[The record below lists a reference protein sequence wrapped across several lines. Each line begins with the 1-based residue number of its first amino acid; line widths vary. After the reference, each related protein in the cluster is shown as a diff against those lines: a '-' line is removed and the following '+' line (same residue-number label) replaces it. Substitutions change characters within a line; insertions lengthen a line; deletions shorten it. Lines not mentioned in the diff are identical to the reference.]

1 MSRTSPAR
9 DRLEASRR
17 GCYVNLLKSGR
28 MLIVAFE
35 GWNDAGE
42 AASGAAKVIAR
53 SLNADVVASVDPED
67 YYDFQFSRPTVSFD
81 DAGNRQLAWPTTEY
95 YAPGVDVVQSRPE
108 LSRINVLLGVEPSRR
123 WKAFSAEIFEMI
135 EDREI
140 ELVVFLGSLLAD
152 VPHTRPISTHVTS
165 QNLGLR
171 NAEGFEK
178 SDYEGPV
185 GILTV
190 LGLALERA
198 GIPTMSIWASVPHYV
213 HTPPSPK
220 AALALLV
227 EVERLTG
234 LQFGHE
240 ELAEEA
246 FAWERGI
253 DEMAESDEELARYVA
268 TLEQSK
274 DEFDAQNASGEALA
288 AEFERYLRENEPPK
302 PGQ

>member
-1 MSRTSPAR
+1 
-9 DRLEASRR
+9 
-17 GCYVNLLKSGR
+17 V
-28 MLIVAFE
+28 
-35 GWNDAGE
+35 
-42 AASGAAKVIAR
+42 
-53 SLNADVVASVDPED
+53 
-67 YYDFQFSRPTVSFD
+67 
-81 DAGNRQLAWPTTEY
+81 
-95 YAPGVDVVQSRPE
+95 
-108 LSRINVLLGVEPSRR
+108 SRINVLLGVEPSRR
-123 WKAFSAEIFEMI
+123 WKAFATEVFEMI

-152 VPHTRPISTHVTS
+152 VPHTRPIATHVTS

-171 NAEGFEK
+171 NSEGFEK

-253 DEMAESDEELARYVA
+253 DEMAESDEELSRYVA

-274 DEFDAQNASGEALA
+274 DEFDAQNASGESLA